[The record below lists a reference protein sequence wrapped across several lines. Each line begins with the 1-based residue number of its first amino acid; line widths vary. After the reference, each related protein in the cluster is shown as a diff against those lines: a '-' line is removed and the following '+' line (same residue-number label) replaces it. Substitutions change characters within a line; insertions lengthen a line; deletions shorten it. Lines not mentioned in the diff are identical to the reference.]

1 MFENEFTVL
10 KSEIVSLAHLA
21 VSMIDKSVTGVL
33 DKDQSLFDEVINE
46 SEPKANKLELE
57 LDEASTSLIARYQPI
72 AKTLRTILM
81 ILKMNNDLERL
92 GDTAVNICESGMELM
107 TFTMPF
113 QLQNMVKTMK
123 HEAIE
128 MMNNSI
134 SAFTKENP
142 KKAKEVCRRDSVVD
156 TYRDKIIDAAI
167 HNMES
172 DVSHIKHYTHLI
184 RVTRNL
190 ERVADL
196 STNIAEDVLY
206 IVEGEV
212 IKHKYH
218 G

>member
-1 MFENEFTVL
+1 MFENEVTVL

-33 DKDQSLFDEVINE
+33 DKDPSLFDEVINE
-46 SEPKANKLELE
+46 SEPKVNKLELE

-72 AKTLRTILM
+72 AKNLRTILM

-107 TFTMPF
+107 IFTIPL

-142 KKAKEVCRRDSVVD
+142 KKAKEVCGRDSVVD

-184 RVTRNL
+184 RVARNL